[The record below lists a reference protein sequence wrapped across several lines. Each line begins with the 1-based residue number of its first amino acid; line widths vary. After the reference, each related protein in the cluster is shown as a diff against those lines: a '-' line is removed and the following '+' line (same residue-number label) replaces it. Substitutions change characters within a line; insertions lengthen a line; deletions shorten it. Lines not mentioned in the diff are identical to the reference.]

1 MAFRMSTIDDPTCGG
16 GHHFA
21 LGGGGS
27 RGDHGGDEEYDS
39 DYGDD
44 DFDDEPGE
52 RSIDFHLVISSGF
65 SIGRPSSHP
74 FFRPSFCPCF
84 FLPIFGAK
92 RIVL

>member
-1 MAFRMSTIDDPTCGG
+1 MSTIDDPTCGG

-21 LGGGGS
+21 LGGGN

-65 SIGRPSSHP
+65 SIVFSKQKGAYRAVKNSTDLYLRVSSNNA
-74 FFRPSFCPCF
+74 CCC
-84 FLPIFGAK
+84 
-92 RIVL
+92 